1 MAFVFSRQEQHSA
14 GISDT
19 APQLTE
25 FQAGK
30 VIATTEGNEFGLR
43 CTWFEAPVLMF
54 VTYLKRKT
62 KSRAFFN
69 ND

>member
-19 APQLTE
+19 APEPTE

-30 VIATTEGNEFGLR
+30 VIATAEGNEFGFR
-43 CTWFEAPVLMF
+43 CTWFEAPV
-54 VTYLKRKT
+54 
-62 KSRAFFN
+62 
-69 ND
+69 